1 VDDKVPDSLKRK
13 RILVIDDQG
22 SIRVVFSSFLKDIG
36 FNNVDCAMDGK
47 DALKLMHIYPY
58 DLVIC
63 DWVMPKLSGMELLQM
78 LRQSEQASAIP
89 FIMVTSSSDSEDVQL
104 AIAAGVTDYIIK
116 PFQPVQLKQ
125 KVLQHLEKSQYKGQK
140 LLLKSASQSATKAFD
155 ADKAERDM
163 DTQEQHAD

>member
-1 VDDKVPDSLKRK
+1 MEGQVPSQLQKK

-22 SIRVVFSSFLKDIG
+22 SIRVVFSTFLKDVG
-36 FNNVDCAMDGK
+36 FKNVDCAMDGK

-58 DLVIC
+58 DLIIC
-63 DWVMPKLSGMELLQM
+63 DWIMPKLTGMELLQL
-78 LRQSEQASAIP
+78 LRQSEQAADIP
-89 FIMVTSSSDSEDVQL
+89 FIMVTSSSDSEDVQQ
-104 AIAAGVTDYIIK
+104 AISAGVTDYIIK

-155 ADKAERDM
+155 ADKTEQEM
-163 DTQEQHAD
+163 DIQEQRAD